1 MARIKTMNSH
11 DFLRPSVCR
20 SDGARKRVF
29 AARAGFTLIEVLVVV
44 AIIALLI
51 AILLPSL
58 NGARR
63 KAQEVQC
70 ATNLRTCGQGIAF
83 YLEANNDVYCS
94 PNWAS
99 LIHKYIQKYSKGRKV
114 DNTAFGTMTVGAEFY
129 LCPSDPIYHQSSSV
143 YIPSVGRVTYALSYG
158 VNDSLLFKVRSSSL
172 AKLLQTDMTYGYIDI
187 DWVVVAKPDGKDDII
202 HTGMRRS
209 STVNRPSDIVMLF
222 DAGDDDMT
230 HGIWDFDQERHNE
243 SNIQV
248 HHKTGN
254 NFLYTDYHVGYVK
267 YATGA
272 YQYNLPPWP
281 WAWVPINGW
290 QVNRQTNKFNPY
302 DQDYSKF

>member
-1 MARIKTMNSH
+1 MSSH
-11 DFLRPSVCR
+11 DSVRTSRRCSAANSER
-20 SDGARKRVF
+20 GLP
-29 AARAGFTLIEVLVVV
+29 ARAGFTLIEVLVVV
-44 AIIALLI
+44 AIIALLV

-70 ATNLRTCGQGIAF
+70 ATNLRTCGQGVAF
-83 YLEANNDVYCS
+83 YLQANNDVYCS

-99 LIHKYIQKYSKGRKV
+99 LIHKYIQKNSRGRKV
-114 DNTAFGTMTVGAEFY
+114 DNITFGDVTVGAEFY
-129 LCPSDPIYHQSSSV
+129 LCPGDPIYHQSSSV
-143 YIPSVGRVTYALSYG
+143 YVSPVGRMTYALSYG
-158 VNDSLLFKVRSSSL
+158 VNDSLLFKVRSSAL
-172 AKLLQTDMTYGYIDI
+172 AQLLRTDIFFGYIDI
-187 DWVVVAKPDGKDDII
+187 DYEKVARPDGQEDIV
-202 HTGMRRS
+202 HRGMRKS

-222 DAGDDDMT
+222 DSGDDDMT
-230 HGIWDFDQERHNE
+230 HGIWDFDQNHHNE

-281 WAWVPINGW
+281 WAWVPVNGW
-290 QVNRQTNKFNPY
+290 QVDRRTNKFNPY
-302 DQDYSKF
+302 EQDYSKF